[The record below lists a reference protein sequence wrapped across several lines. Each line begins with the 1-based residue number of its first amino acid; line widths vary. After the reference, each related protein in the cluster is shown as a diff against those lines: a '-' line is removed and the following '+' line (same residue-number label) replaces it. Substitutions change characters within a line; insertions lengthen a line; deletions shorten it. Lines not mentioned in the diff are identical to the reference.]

1 MTTQASGRFA
11 KTEDPAFIKDRVTGA
26 VINRD
31 VKSFNKFKEER
42 NRILEQQRLAN
53 EVNQLKSDVTEIKQL
68 LLQLVNGKTNG

>member
-1 MTTQASGRFA
+1 MMTQPPIRFA
-11 KTEDPAFIKDRVTGA
+11 KTEDPSFIKDRVTGA

>member
-1 MTTQASGRFA
+1 MTIPAKVRFV
-11 KTEDPAFIKDRVTGA
+11 KTEDPSFIKDRATGA

-31 VKSFNKFKEER
+31 VVGFNKFKEER
-42 NRILEQQRLAN
+42 RRILEQQKLAN

>member
-1 MTTQASGRFA
+1 MTTQASVRFA
-11 KTEDPAFIKDRVTGA
+11 KTEDPSYIKDRVNGA